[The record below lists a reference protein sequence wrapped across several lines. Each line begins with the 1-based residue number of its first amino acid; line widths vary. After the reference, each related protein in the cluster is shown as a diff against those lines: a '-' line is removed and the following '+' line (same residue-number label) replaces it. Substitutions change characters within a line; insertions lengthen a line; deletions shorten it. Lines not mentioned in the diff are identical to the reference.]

1 MRSYIAI
8 PGQMGDTYSAP
19 VVWPISTALR
29 KRMLEHLHAPHSP
42 EVDDL
47 SFVMR
52 VGGAFQA
59 FDFEGIE
66 RLRRSKLKRYLT
78 VDIGVPEYLWR
89 SKTRPELA
97 RYLAQCVE
105 DALKAFIEKLKKDK
119 AQVEGERLM
128 AEWEEAKAA
137 FLEDVDS
144 GNVPEGL
151 KWTNPRTGESGIR

>member
-1 MRSYIAI
+1 MTDYVTM
-8 PGQMGDTYSAP
+8 PGQYGDTYSAP
-19 VVWPISTALR
+19 IIPPLKHRLR
-29 KRMLEHLHAPHSP
+29 ARMLEHLHPPHSP
-42 EVDDL
+42 EVDEL
-47 SFVMR
+47 SFVTR
-52 VGGAFQA
+52 VGGFLQA

-66 RLRRSKLKRYLT
+66 RLRRSKAKRYLT

-128 AEWEEAKAA
+128 AEWEQAKAA
-137 FLEDVDS
+137 FLEDVDP